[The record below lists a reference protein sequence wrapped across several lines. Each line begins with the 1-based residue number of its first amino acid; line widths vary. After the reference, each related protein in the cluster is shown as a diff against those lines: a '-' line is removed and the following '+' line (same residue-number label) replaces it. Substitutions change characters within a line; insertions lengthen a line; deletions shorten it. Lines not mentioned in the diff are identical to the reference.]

1 MLANNP
7 TRKLIHSKARQYQ
20 QTLFTHEWAPGKE
33 AGSSGVSRF
42 LDGYR
47 IEKVGLLRN
56 LTGTGEK
63 KMVNGHLVVTIYE
76 EGTHITSL
84 AWNPN
89 QHCAGWASAG
99 TGCGLVRVEDV
110 AM

>member
-1 MLANNP
+1 M
-7 TRKLIHSKARQYQ
+7 Q
-20 QTLFTHEWAPGKE
+20 QTWFTHDWVSGKE

-42 LDGYR
+42 LDGFR
-47 IEKVGLLRN
+47 IERAGLLRN
-56 LTGTGEK
+56 LAGEARL
-63 KMVNGHLVVTIYE
+63 VNGRVVITIYD

-99 TGCGLVRVEDV
+99 MGCGLVRVEDLAV
-110 AM
+110 